1 VPKLPSPCIGVC
13 KFREGGHCLGCS
25 MTRPQKRGFK
35 RLDGKKARR
44 AFLSMLGTQQAL
56 LGRYRAWV
64 RAYRRKCEKKGVE
77 SPV

>member
-1 VPKLPSPCIGVC
+1 
-13 KFREGGHCLGCS
+13 

-44 AFLSMLGTQQAL
+44 LFLGMLTTQQAL
-56 LGRYRAWV
+56 LGRFRAWE